1 MCPPEANGCSA
12 DNADAKRDEPV
23 RSFECRHST
32 QPNRPLDPTT
42 FDRNPCALVSTAAL
56 RLRSLHGLRPTPLA
70 LVRLPIT
77 CLLKH
82 MPVQPAPV
90 RAARGSGMPLVARGK
105 RGAPIYTV
113 VDFEK
118 ERRLVSE
125 EAVKA
130 IQTALQRAGTRIK
143 MEPGKVF
150 CFESGKR
157 AVLCHKH
164 L

>member
-1 MCPPEANGCSA
+1 MPALNAAESPAGPHHVRPKSVCSGLDCRIA
-12 DNADAKRDEPV
+12 DLPSV
-23 RSFECRHST
+23 
-32 QPNRPLDPTT
+32 
-42 FDRNPCALVSTAAL
+42 
-56 RLRSLHGLRPTPLA
+56 HGLRPTPLA

-82 MPVQPAPV
+82 MPVQAAPV
-90 RAARGSGMPLVARGK
+90 RAARGSGMPLLARGK

-130 IQTALQRAGTRIK
+130 IQTALQRAGIEFTDQNGAGEGLLLR
-143 MEPGKVF
+143 
-150 CFESGKR
+150 KR
-157 AVLCHKH
+157 QKSCALPQASVASQCL
-164 L
+164 